1 MCLRL
6 GVGLCYPG
14 ITHRCQDWEP
24 QSSPTL
30 WTLESHSFLDLIVGL
45 SVLTPESILLE
56 FLYMERN
63 LFRDL
68 FFFILSSSKLEHKE
82 KPVDGLGHLAP
93 PSGPQFI
100 SPLPYLSKRGLTIPL
115 SQTPSNTSPRH
126 PG

>member
-68 FFFILSSSKLEHKE
+68 FFFYPILIQAGTQGET
-82 KPVDGLGHLAP
+82 
-93 PSGPQFI
+93 SGWLRTSGSTIWASVYI
-100 SPLPYLSKRGLTIPL
+100 SPSLLE
-115 SQTPSNTSPRH
+115 
-126 PG
+126 